1 MLTWH
6 ALQRDRPKGSDQHLW
21 IPPHRG
27 LRSVPHVSLHLK
39 SLIPDRPP
47 SPRLAGIF
55 TATPWP
61 RLCTEACYSSRLG
74 KLYIRGHQKAPPV
87 PVDQGTYRIRCGK
100 LRGRRGR
107 RCALPGTLRAAARM
121 AVMQARC
128 SRQDCSTRA
137 SGVRITHVLTQPA
150 PLRRRQWAFSHLHRP
165 LPVQR
170 HAAAAP
176 CTAVPR
182 SGVWRGA
189 TPMMLHG
196 PATACCSAQTALHTC
211 TQSHIH
217 GRRQLC
223 QSWCRRRRGP
233 RARASGSSRR
243 GGGAGSLQQPAPV
256 RGD

>member
-6 ALQRDRPKGSDQHLW
+6 ALQRDGPKGLSDQHLW

-27 LRSVPHVSLHLK
+27 FAECFTCQPVSEITDILLTAVPKLGRNLDHK
-39 SLIPDRPP
+39 A
-47 SPRLAGIF
+47 LA
-55 TATPWP
+55 WP
-61 RLCTEACYSSRLG
+61 RLCTEAWYSSRLE
-74 KLYIRGHQKAPPV
+74 KLHTRGHQTAPPV
-87 PVDQGTYRIRCGK
+87 PVDQATYRICCGK

-121 AVMQARC
+121 AVMQARS

-137 SGVRITHVLTQPA
+137 SGVRITRVLTQPA
-150 PLRRRQWAFSHLHRP
+150 PLRRRPRAFSHLHRT

-196 PATACCSAQTALHTC
+196 QRVPASVHRRPSHLHTFP
-211 TQSHIH
+211 H
-217 GRRQLC
+217 
-223 QSWCRRRRGP
+223 SWQTSIMSVLVQAPQRP
-233 RARASGSSRR
+233 SRP
-243 GGGAGSLQQPAPV
+243 SKWQ
-256 RGD
+256 

>member
-6 ALQRDRPKGSDQHLW
+6 ALQRDRPKGLSDQHLW

-107 RCALPGTLRAAARM
+107 RCALGYTSCRSEDGSHAGTVQPPRLQHKSQRCAHHARADAASAAPPQAMGIQPSPSAAACAAAR
-121 AVMQARC
+121 C
-128 SRQDCSTRA
+128 SGTLHRRA
-137 SGVRITHVLTQPA
+137 SIRCVAWRNSHDAARPSDCLLQCTDGPA
-150 PLRRRQWAFSHLHRP
+150 HLHTVPHSWQTSIMSVLVQAPQRP
-165 LPVQR
+165 
-170 HAAAAP
+170 
-176 CTAVPR
+176 
-182 SGVWRGA
+182 
-189 TPMMLHG
+189 
-196 PATACCSAQTALHTC
+196 
-211 TQSHIH
+211 
-217 GRRQLC
+217 
-223 QSWCRRRRGP
+223 
-233 RARASGSSRR
+233 SRP
-243 GGGAGSLQQPAPV
+243 SKWE
-256 RGD
+256 